1 MILPKVYRELSHF
14 KFFWNI
20 WEKQVK
26 LPQGQ
31 LQRNKNIIKEM
42 HLLQIRLQTTLRDF
56 SEVIKDNK
64 ITKTKHNLRNK
75 NRILKKN
82 RLKAQESKESKMN
95 KIMKEVVEMN
105 NR

>member
-1 MILPKVYRELSHF
+1 M
-14 KFFWNI
+14 
-20 WEKQVK
+20 
-26 LPQGQ
+26 
-31 LQRNKNIIKEM
+31 
-42 HLLQIRLQTTLRDF
+42 
-56 SEVIKDNK
+56 IKDNK